1 MLVMRPCRGET
12 VAALLPPQTR
22 EFAAL
27 CLRVIICAVL
37 AALSAFRPTPAEAGR
52 FAAVRRSSRKEQIAM
67 EIAGHS
73 GLNLA

>member
-1 MLVMRPCRGET
+1 MRLRRGET
-12 VAALLPPQTR
+12 VQAQNRSPHRLQVCAS
-22 EFAAL
+22 AG
-27 CLRVIICAVL
+27 VIICAVL

-52 FAAVRRSSRKEQIAM
+52 FAAVRKSSRKEQIAM